1 MHRVGDRTTTYWA
14 IYHAPPARPRPT
26 SNFVCVSH
34 LIPRNTPGSR
44 AEPFEGPDDGLSPNR
59 LYWNLGRV
67 VCMLRAP
74 CRIGRLETVG
84 LRTETR
90 WSDCRRREEAIEEIS
105 CERVHDAS
113 WCRSP
118 ALPLS
123 VNLNLCR
130 QSNNRMELGR
140 IPGILFGIYLEPV
153 LGRSGYWTRVFN
165 THGPWISERARPQ
178 ERPTYL
184 GAR

>member
-1 MHRVGDRTTTYWA
+1 MARVGNRTTTYWA

-44 AEPFEGPDDGLSPNR
+44 ADPFEGPDDGLSPNR

-74 CRIGRLETVG
+74 CRVGRLERVR
-84 LRTETR
+84 LQTETR

-105 CERVHDAS
+105 CEKSVHDAS
-113 WCRSP
+113 WSNSTRP
-118 ALPLS
+118 FADLPHCHFQS
-123 VNLNLCR
+123 ISTHCR

-140 IPGILFGIYLEPV
+140 IPGILFGIYL
-153 LGRSGYWTRVFN
+153 LGSRD
-165 THGPWISERARPQ
+165 
-178 ERPTYL
+178 L
-184 GAR
+184 